1 MKTKTKSEKQ
11 WTSCK
16 LSKTFLKTAIARA
29 EEEAKMPPGSIKAF
43 GFVNSLLAKYAAGKL
58 KEVK

>member
-1 MKTKTKSEKQ
+1 MKTKQQQSE

-16 LSKTFLKTAIARA
+16 LSKTFLKSAIARA
-29 EEEAKMPPGSIKAF
+29 EEEAKMPEGSIKSF

-58 KEVK
+58 KEIK

>member
-1 MKTKTKSEKQ
+1 MKTKQQSE

-29 EEEAKMPPGSIKAF
+29 EDEAKMPAGSIKSF

-58 KEVK
+58 KEIK

>member
-1 MKTKTKSEKQ
+1 MKTKSKSD

-16 LSKTFLKTAIARA
+16 LSKTFLYAAIKKSEKDAN
-29 EEEAKMPPGSIKAF
+29 MPEGSIKAF

>member
-1 MKTKTKSEKQ
+1 MKTKQQSE

-16 LSKTFLKTAIARA
+16 LSKTFLKSAIARA
-29 EEEAKMPPGSIKAF
+29 EDEAKMPAGSIKSF

>member
-1 MKTKTKSEKQ
+1 MKTKSAKSD

-16 LSKTFLKTAIARA
+16 LSKTFLKAAIEKA
-29 EEEAKMPPGSIKAF
+29 EKDAGMPEGSIKTF

-58 KEVK
+58 KEIK

>member
-1 MKTKTKSEKQ
+1 MKTKTKSD

-16 LSKTFLKTAIARA
+16 LSKTFLYAAIEKA
-29 EEEAKMPPGSIKAF
+29 EKDAGMPEGSIKTF

>member
-1 MKTKTKSEKQ
+1 MKTKQQSE

-16 LSKTFLKTAIARA
+16 LSKTFLRSAIVRA
-29 EEEAKMPPGSIKAF
+29 EEEAKMPEGSIESF

-58 KEVK
+58 KEIK

>member
-1 MKTKTKSEKQ
+1 MKTKQQSE

-16 LSKTFLKTAIARA
+16 LSKTFLKSAIARA
-29 EEEAKMPPGSIKAF
+29 EEESKMPAGSIKSF

-58 KEVK
+58 KEIK

>member
-1 MKTKTKSEKQ
+1 MKKKEKSE

-29 EEEAKMPPGSIKAF
+29 EEDAKMPPGSIKSF

-58 KEVK
+58 KEIK

>member
-1 MKTKTKSEKQ
+1 MKIKSAKSD

-16 LSKTFLKTAIARA
+16 LSKKFLYAAIEKA
-29 EEEAKMPPGSIKAF
+29 EMDAGMPWGSIKTF

-58 KEVK
+58 KEIE

>member
-1 MKTKTKSEKQ
+1 
-11 WTSCK
+11 
-16 LSKTFLKTAIARA
+16 
-29 EEEAKMPPGSIKAF
+29 MPEGSIKSF

>member
-1 MKTKTKSEKQ
+1 MKTKEKSE

-16 LSKTFLKTAIARA
+16 LSKTFLRAAIERA
-29 EEEAKMPPGSIKAF
+29 EIEAKMPPGSIKAG
-43 GFVNSLLAKYAAGKL
+43 GFVNALLAKYAAGKL

>member
-1 MKTKTKSEKQ
+1 MTKNKIKSD

-16 LSKTFLKTAIARA
+16 LSKTFLKSAIAKA
-29 EEEAKMPPGSIKAF
+29 EQDANMPEGSIKAF

-58 KEVK
+58 KEVR

>member
-1 MKTKTKSEKQ
+1 MLKTKSKSE

-16 LSKTFLKTAIARA
+16 LSKTFLKSAIARA
-29 EEEAKMPPGSIKAF
+29 EEEANMPPGSIKAF

-58 KEVK
+58 KEIK

>member
-1 MKTKTKSEKQ
+1 MKIKSKSD

-16 LSKTFLKTAIARA
+16 LSKTLLYAAIEKA
-29 EEEAKMPPGSIKAF
+29 EKNANMPEGSINAF

>member
-1 MKTKTKSEKQ
+1 MSINNKTKSQ

-16 LSKTFLKTAIARA
+16 LSKTFLRSAIARA
-29 EEEAKMPPGSIKAF
+29 EEDAKMPKGSLKSF

-58 KEVK
+58 KEIK

>member
-1 MKTKTKSEKQ
+1 MKTKNKSE

-16 LSKTFLKTAIARA
+16 LSKTFLKAAIAKA
-29 EEEAKMPPGSIKAF
+29 EQDANMPEGSIKAF

-58 KEVK
+58 KEIK

>member
-1 MKTKTKSEKQ
+1 MKIKQQSE

-16 LSKTFLKTAIARA
+16 LSKTFLKSAIARA
-29 EEEAKMPPGSIKAF
+29 EDEAKMPAGSIKSF

-58 KEVK
+58 KEIK